1 MMELL
6 WDAKT
11 IFAMWYKIIALRNRI
26 KIIWILTFKDKHLV
40 DVPEV
45 TCLIREY
52 PNGRTAMKLVLRLI
66 IPNRGVEADTNNSKG
81 LFLKVSVHMIRRV
94 ERWKGL
100 AWQLWWMWHTLLL
113 KQVAARLIFFIYM
126 MFCLFLP
133 SLVVNPY

>member
-1 MMELL
+1 MMEIL
-6 WDAKT
+6 WVAKT

>member
-81 LFLKVSVHMIRRV
+81 LLLKVSVHMIRRV